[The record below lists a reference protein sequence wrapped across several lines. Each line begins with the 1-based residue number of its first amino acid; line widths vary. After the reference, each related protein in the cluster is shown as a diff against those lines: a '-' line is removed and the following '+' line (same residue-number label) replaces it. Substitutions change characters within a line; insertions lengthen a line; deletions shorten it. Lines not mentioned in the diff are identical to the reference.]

1 MISGLSD
8 TAAIL
13 IVVALIA
20 IFIALWSYSSR
31 QKRKFD
37 EARRARKRE
46 LDALKAKAAKKNSPS
61 E

>member
-20 IFIALWSYSSR
+20 IFIALWTFSSR
-31 QKRKFD
+31 QKRKYE
-37 EARRARKRE
+37 EAKRARKRE
-46 LDALKAKAAKKNSPS
+46 IEALKAKAAEKNSPP
-61 E
+61 

>member
-20 IFIALWSYSSR
+20 IFIALWMFSSR
-31 QKRKFD
+31 QKRKYD
-37 EARRARKRE
+37 EAQRARKRE
-46 LDALKAKAAKKNSPS
+46 IAALKAKAAKKNTPS
-61 E
+61 